1 MKQKPQ
7 KDLQKD
13 QQPNPLWR
21 RVPAQVSPSGRTAWV
36 DATIITYVAEHYR
49 ACKLPMPKGWH

>member
-1 MKQKPQ
+1 MVK
-7 KDLQKD
+7 KDMQKD

-36 DATIITYVAEHYR
+36 DAPIITYVAEHYR

>member
-1 MKQKPQ
+1 MKSPKPAP
-7 KDLQKD
+7 L
-13 QQPNPLWR
+13 PPANPLWR
-21 RVPAQVSPSGRTAWV
+21 RAPAQVSPSGRTAWV

>member
-7 KDLQKD
+7 KDMQKD
-13 QQPNPLWR
+13 MQPNPLWR

>member
-1 MKQKPQ
+1 MSNKQGRKQGTPP
-7 KDLQKD
+7 
-13 QQPNPLWR
+13 PNPMWKR
-21 RVPAQVSPSGRTAWV
+21 SPARVSKDGRTMLV